1 MASGLVRGLKY
12 RTVAGALVV
21 AGAVLGGAVLDGS
34 VLDVAVLDGSVLDG
48 SVLGGSVL
56 GGSVL
61 DVELPYSVEPDCA
74 GVPLAPPPASPRP
87 APGFGAR
94 FMLLETLVD
103 SSVMAA
109 STLSALPLICVGLP
123 ISVVSMSMVRP
134 VRIRLTRPSDITK
147 PVTAYCAPKILPR
160 RGAVL
165 GKTWPSLVRFCSAST
180 SLRCSRST
188 RRIFEL
194 DARSVM
200 SRSWMPVDTP
210 S

>member
-34 VLDVAVLDGSVLDG
+34 VLDGSVLDVAVLDGSVLD
-48 SVLGGSVL
+48 GSVL

-103 SSVMAA
+103 NSVMAA
-109 STLSALPLICVGLP
+109 RTLSALPLIFVGLL
-123 ISVVSMSMVRP
+123 ICVVSMSMVRP
-134 VRIRLTRPSDITK
+134 VRTRLPRPSDMK
-147 PVTAYCAPKILPR
+147 PPVTAYCAPKILPR
-160 RGAVL
+160 RSAVL
-165 GKTWPSLVRFCSAST
+165 GSTWPSFVRFCSAST
-180 SLRCSRST
+180 SLRC
-188 RRIFEL
+188 
-194 DARSVM
+194 ARS
-200 SRSWMPVDTP
+200 
-210 S
+210 